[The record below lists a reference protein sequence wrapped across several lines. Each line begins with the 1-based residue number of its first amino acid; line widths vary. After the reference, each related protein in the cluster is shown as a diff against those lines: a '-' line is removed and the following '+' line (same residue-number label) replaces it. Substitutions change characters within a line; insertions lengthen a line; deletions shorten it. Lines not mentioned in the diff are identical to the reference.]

1 MAEYAWPDPQ
11 HRSLIGERASRVDGA
26 VKVTGRA
33 KYTYDLNPPGLLYAR
48 MLGSPYAHAKIVSID
63 VSAAEKMPGVKA
75 VKIIEQP
82 GAEVQWAGNE
92 IVAVAALDER
102 TAEDAI
108 RAIKVEF
115 QKLPDFVDDRA
126 EPHDI
131 ADVTGPLTR
140 QDLGNMFNNQMP
152 EPQIIQAIQKQGIAF
167 QPTSQYL
174 DMLRKNEVGEE
185 AIKALQSAKVEP
197 PPTGPLPRY
206 RRVTDSTVGDPEA
219 AF

>member
-92 IVAVAALDER
+92 IVDV
-102 TAEDAI
+102 
-108 RAIKVEF
+108 
-115 QKLPDFVDDRA
+115 
-126 EPHDI
+126 